1 MNNLSL
7 FDLTDK
13 TAIITGGGNGI
24 GRASSIMLATS
35 GANIVV
41 SDFNLEA
48 AEDVAKDINDKG
60 GSAIAVKCDVTNDE
74 ELVALVDITLKT
86 FKGIHILVNNVG
98 GGGGGKENPFEIEL
112 DQFRGVFE
120 RNLFSMWRLS
130 QLVAPHMK
138 EAGYGSIINM
148 SSMASID
155 KIGRASCRERV

>member
-48 AEDVAKDINDKG
+48 AEDVAKDKTIK
-60 GSAIAVKCDVTNDE
+60 AE
-74 ELVALVDITLKT
+74 ALL
-86 FKGIHILVNNVG
+86 L
-98 GGGGGKENPFEIEL
+98 
-112 DQFRGVFE
+112 
-120 RNLFSMWRLS
+120 
-130 QLVAPHMK
+130 
-138 EAGYGSIINM
+138 
-148 SSMASID
+148 
-155 KIGRASCRERV
+155 

>member
-86 FKGIHILVNNVG
+86 FKGYNVNNVG
-98 GGGGGKENPFEIEL
+98 VGWRQRKPFEIEV
-112 DQFRGVFE
+112 GSVSCVFE
-120 RNLFSMWRLS
+120 RNLFSMWRLTV
-130 QLVAPHMK
+130 LLH
-138 EAGYGSIINM
+138 I
-148 SSMASID
+148 
-155 KIGRASCRERV
+155 